1 MRSLY
6 VAAFTTAILLTGC
19 GGAGGGSSNS
29 PDSNYYGGSDHG
41 GSSSDDPSAP
51 PVATGDDTGSE
62 TSPSDVPGG
71 GQGTL
76 EPGTLTAADWDDN
89 LNLDFYLDFLA
100 TVAEQGASLD
110 MKVLPAADR
119 IAIRVVDG
127 QGVPARDA
135 TLAIRDG
142 DTHAPLKSLVT
153 GSDGRTLYFP
163 SLDGAAT
170 TFEVEVALAG
180 QSITKSFAAA
190 ETVWAIAVPAV
201 ATPTPALD
209 LAIVI
214 DNTGSMYDET
224 DYLQAELSWVVSQ
237 VSESNPGLRLRF
249 ALVAYRDEGDEFV
262 VRTNEF
268 TSDLSEMLG
277 WVSALEANG
286 GGDYPESVAEAL
298 DAAMHLSWSSDDAV
312 RVAFWIGDAPPQAER
327 QLQTADA
334 AILARAKAIR
344 VYPVAASGVD
354 TTAEWAMRQVA
365 EFTSSRYIF
374 LTDDSGVGGEHAE
387 PHIPCYLVQ
396 KLNMLM
402 VRVLQSEVA
411 GGWLYPTADQII
423 RTAGSPTDGVCV
435 VDGNTYYY

>member
-237 VSESNPGLRLRF
+237 VSE
-249 ALVAYRDEGDEFV
+249 
-262 VRTNEF
+262 
-268 TSDLSEMLG
+268 
-277 WVSALEANG
+277 ANG